1 MDLAIMTTMN
11 SVFTDKERNG
21 ARMMCTCLSCNS
33 RVQRQPD
40 LVEKHSESHSRH
52 ISYRLDVYL
61 SQTFFTVHHS
71 LYSSLNFTL
80 RSVLKIGREAVGL
93 YIQKTTSNNS
103 VLVCLLHYHR
113 FFISFRHKF
122 GIDINWIFNCH

>member
-1 MDLAIMTTMN
+1 MTTMN
-11 SVFTDKERNG
+11 SVFTDKGRNG
-21 ARMMCTCLSCNS
+21 ARMTCTCLSCNS
-33 RVQRQPD
+33 RVQRQPE
-40 LVEKHSESHSRH
+40 LAEKHSESHSRH

-61 SQTFFTVHHS
+61 SQTIFTVYHS
-71 LYSSLNFTL
+71 LYSSLYSSL

-113 FFISFRHKF
+113 LFICFRHKF
-122 GIDINWIFNCH
+122 GMDVN